1 MSIVIRRNSKSSQG
15 EEKMTTSI
23 QSNPLYHL
31 PHGHAYGKQ
40 NYHEATQL
48 AFSESQKSSIT
59 ITTDQGDV
67 VTLTASHEQA
77 AYLDFESR
85 GNFAG
90 QSMNFT
96 AASLES
102 DFFSLSVQGDL
113 NDKELAD
120 IYTLMEDLTDIAGNF
135 FSGNLDDAMTDALQ
149 IGDMGSLSSLSATFT
164 HSLAMSATQLT
175 EYHPLP
181 SFEEAGDLFSE
192 LRDQLDK
199 KLPEK
204 LNYSDLML
212 ARWQQMND
220 YQKES
225 EPPELKGKEPWGKF
239 HADDQRT
246 AEKMMKRIEKF
257 SGHHPQLTPYGPS
270 LANKAIDK
278 AAASL
283 PSHSTILRDQLK
295 YDFMNEMNNWM
306 MS

>member
-1 MSIVIRRNSKSSQG
+1 M
-15 EEKMTTSI
+15 
-23 QSNPLYHL
+23 
-31 PHGHAYGKQ
+31 PHGHAHGHR
-40 NYHEATQL
+40 NYHETNQL
-48 AFSESQKSSIT
+48 TFNESQNSSIT
-59 ITTDQGDV
+59 ITTDEGDV
-67 VTLTASHEQA
+67 VSLATSHEQA
-77 AYLDFESR
+77 AFFDFESR
-85 GNFAG
+85 ENFAG

-113 NDKELAD
+113 NDQELAD

-135 FSGNLDDAMTDALQ
+135 FSGNLDGAMTDALQ

-181 SFEEAGDLFSE
+181 SFEGAGDLFSE

-199 KLPEK
+199 ELTEK
-204 LNYSDLML
+204 LNYNDLML

-225 EPPELKGKEPWGKF
+225 EPPELKGKEPRTEF
-239 HADDQRT
+239 HAADQRA
-246 AEKMMKRIEKF
+246 AEKMMQRIKNF

-278 AAASL
+278 AVASL

>member
-1 MSIVIRRNSKSSQG
+1 
-15 EEKMTTSI
+15 MTTSI
-23 QSNPLYHL
+23 QSSPLFHL
-31 PHGHAYGKQ
+31 PHGHAHGQ
-40 NYHEATQL
+40 RNYHEADRL
-48 AFSESQKSSIT
+48 AYSESQNSSIT
-59 ITTDQGDV
+59 ITTDEGDV
-67 VTLTASHEQA
+67 VTLAAGHEQSA
-77 AYLDFESR
+77 FLDFERR

-90 QSMNFT
+90 QSMSFT

-102 DFFSLSVQGDL
+102 DFFSLSVEGDL

-135 FSGNLDDAMTDALQ
+135 FSGNLDDAMTGVLR

-164 HSLAMSATQLT
+164 HSLAMSTTQLT

-181 SFEEAGDLFSE
+181 SFETSGDLFSD
-192 LRDQLDK
+192 LHDQLDK
-199 KLPEK
+199 ELTEK

-225 EPPELKGKEPWGKF
+225 EPPELKGKGPRAEF
-239 HADDQRT
+239 HDADHRA
-246 AEKMMKRIEKF
+246 AEKMMKRIKKF
-257 SGHHPQLTPYGPS
+257 SGHHPQLAPYGPS

-283 PSHSTILRDQLK
+283 PSHSSLLRDHLK
-295 YDFMNEMNNWM
+295 YDFMKEMNNWI

>member
-1 MSIVIRRNSKSSQG
+1 
-15 EEKMTTSI
+15 MTTSI
-23 QSNPLYHL
+23 QSSPLFPM
-31 PHGHAYGKQ
+31 PHGHAHGHR

-48 AFSESQKSSIT
+48 AFSESQNSSIT
-59 ITTDQGDV
+59 ITTGQGDV
-67 VTLTASHEQA
+67 VTLAASHEQA
-77 AYLDFESR
+77 ACLDFESQ
-85 GNFAG
+85 GNFSG

-113 NDKELAD
+113 NDEELAD
-120 IYTLMEDLTDIAGNF
+120 IYTLMGDLTDIAGNF

-199 KLPEK
+199 ERPEK
-204 LNYSDLML
+204 LNYNDLIL

-225 EPPELKGKEPWGKF
+225 EPPELKKKEPRTEF
-239 HADDQRT
+239 HAADQGA
-246 AEKMMKRIEKF
+246 AEKMMQKIKIF
-257 SGHHPQLTPYGPS
+257 SSHHPQLAPYGPS

-278 AAASL
+278 AVASL

>member
-1 MSIVIRRNSKSSQG
+1 
-15 EEKMTTSI
+15 MTTSI
-23 QSNPLYHL
+23 QPSPLFHM
-31 PHGHAYGKQ
+31 PHGHAHGYR
-40 NYHEATQL
+40 NYHESDRL
-48 AFSESQKSSIT
+48 AFSKSQNSSIT
-59 ITTDQGDV
+59 ITTDEGDV
-67 VTLTASHEQA
+67 VTLAANSEQA
-77 AYLDFESR
+77 AFLNFENQ
-85 GNFAG
+85 GNSAG

-96 AASLES
+96 AASLDS

-120 IYTLMEDLTDIAGNF
+120 IYTLMEDLTDIARNF

-149 IGDMGSLSSLSATFT
+149 IGDMGSLSGLSATFT
-164 HSLAMSATQLT
+164 QSLAMSATQLT

-199 KLPEK
+199 ELPEK
-204 LNYSDLML
+204 LNYNDLML

-225 EPPELKGKEPWGKF
+225 EPPELKGKEPRTEF
-239 HADDQRT
+239 HAADRRA
-246 AEKMMKRIEKF
+246 AEKMMQKIKKF
-257 SGHHPQLTPYGPS
+257 SGHHPQLVPYGPS

-278 AAASL
+278 AVASM
-283 PSHSTILRDQLK
+283 PSHSTALRDQLK